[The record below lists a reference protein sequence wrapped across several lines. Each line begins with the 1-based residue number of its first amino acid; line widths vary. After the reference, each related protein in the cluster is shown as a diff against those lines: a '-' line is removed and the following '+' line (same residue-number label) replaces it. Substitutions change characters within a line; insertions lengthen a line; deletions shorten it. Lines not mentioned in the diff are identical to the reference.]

1 MKNKKLVSVLLLVIV
16 GFAVVLLMVF
26 LRNRYIQTE
35 QERLAKQIIHVFME
49 AEGINIQPNAEEYT
63 IFMRRIVWG
72 EYPELT
78 ELDSDFIENQTELDY
93 VLDYAWKHSGYEDLY
108 GEYDEPNT
116 NENEAEPP
124 PTELNK

>member
-1 MKNKKLVSVLLLVIV
+1 MKNKKLVLLLLLAIV
-16 GFAVVLLMVF
+16 GFAIVLLIV
-26 LRNRYIQTE
+26 LLGNRYIQTE
-35 QERLAKQIIHVFME
+35 QERRAKQVIHAFME
-49 AEGINIQPNAEEYT
+49 AKGMNIQSNTEEYT

-108 GEYDEPNT
+108 GGYDEPDA
-116 NENEAEPP
+116 NEAEPSP
-124 PTELNK
+124 AE